1 MTQDD
6 EEIEGVERYFLGGI
20 MNEQAILEPNKED
33 GYSYLLEVRKVYSE
47 FYYNPI
53 QKTILNM
60 KYSSW
65 NLYQHPYLRTNQMI
79 LNLVYIIIII
89 IILSYFIDIIYYY

>member
-1 MTQDD
+1 MKKSHDMD
-6 EEIEGVERYFLGGI
+6 SIIDLEDMREKVLHLWRYH
-20 MNEQAILEPNKED
+20 
-33 GYSYLLEVRKVYSE
+33 
-47 FYYNPI
+47 

-79 LNLVYIIIII
+79 LNLVIYYIKNKNILKKIFYFYFYSYLIILYYII
-89 IILSYFIDIIYYY
+89 L

>member
-1 MTQDD
+1 MKKSHDMD
-6 EEIEGVERYFLGGI
+6 SIVDLEDMREKVLHLWRYH
-20 MNEQAILEPNKED
+20 
-33 GYSYLLEVRKVYSE
+33 
-47 FYYNPI
+47 

>member
-1 MTQDD
+1 MKKSHDMD
-6 EEIEGVERYFLGGI
+6 SIVDLEDMREKVLHLWRYH
-20 MNEQAILEPNKED
+20 
-33 GYSYLLEVRKVYSE
+33 
-47 FYYNPI
+47 

-79 LNLVYIIIII
+79 LKLVNKNKNK
-89 IILSYFIDIIYYY
+89 LLA

>member
-1 MTQDD
+1 MKKSHDMD
-6 EEIEGVERYFLGGI
+6 SIVDLEDMREKVLHLWRYH
-20 MNEQAILEPNKED
+20 
-33 GYSYLLEVRKVYSE
+33 
-47 FYYNPI
+47 

-89 IILSYFIDIIYYY
+89 IILSYFIDINILLLILNNYN